1 MVNKAVI
8 EILGSREM
16 KPFTA
21 DSEKEE
27 IQEKDIFKHLFIWAV
42 LMDRRELA
50 MLFWKKEDKDFI
62 CSALYAS
69 ALAKR
74 LSENP
79 IAGEHTDQLVALWAS
94 HRFYEDLAYS
104 VMTEMYWKD
113 NSLARQLL
121 VTEVKRYNSTTVFEI
136 SEKFAL
142 MKFIGH
148 AACQTKLNKI
158 WKGHIFSETSTLK
171 LAYMAML
178 VIFSMFVLTDLYPIP
193 EKNPSVMEY
202 MVIAWA
208 VTTSTEEIRQALGI
222 KQVSWNLM
230 TWFSFWTFY
239 EIVMY
244 SLFITSVLLRL
255 TLSANDFFHAR
266 MVYSLTLGLFIINS
280 MQFFLVSKHIGPK
293 VIMIGRMMF
302 DIIFFVLIF
311 AVFLFGFGVIY
322 QATMFP
328 NSEPGFQL
336 FKDIVYMP
344 YWQLYGELF
353 LDNIAGKEPSTCT
366 DDALLYRNG
375 TLARC
380 PEVNQINT
388 LLLAV
393 YMVVTHIILVN
404 ILIAMF
410 SHTFTKVQDNNEL
423 VWKYHRFSLIR
434 EYYDRSSLIPPLII
448 ISHIKKCVMCIA
460 CELFKKRETKNKFKI
475 SNKPES
481 EQLAIL
487 ERYSVYRHL
496 NSSIRLRRYHATNT
510 EAEKDGF
517 DTSYTQEA
525 DISLEEQFDL
535 LTSEVYKMQKN
546 QEETMKD
553 VKEIKSTKQNLLIID
568 LNGGSANRTYKI

>member
-1 MVNKAVI
+1 
-8 EILGSREM
+8 
-16 KPFTA
+16 
-21 DSEKEE
+21 
-27 IQEKDIFKHLFIWAV
+27 
-42 LMDRRELA
+42 
-50 MLFWKKEDKDFI
+50 
-62 CSALYAS
+62 
-69 ALAKR
+69 
-74 LSENP
+74 
-79 IAGEHTDQLVALWAS
+79 
-94 HRFYEDLAYS
+94 
-104 VMTEMYWKD
+104 
-113 NSLARQLL
+113 
-121 VTEVKRYNSTTVFEI
+121 
-136 SEKFAL
+136 
-142 MKFIGH
+142 
-148 AACQTKLNKI
+148 
-158 WKGHIFSETSTLK
+158 
-171 LAYMAML
+171 
-178 VIFSMFVLTDLYPIP
+178 
-193 EKNPSVMEY
+193 
-202 MVIAWA
+202 
-208 VTTSTEEIRQALGI
+208 
-222 KQVSWNLM
+222 
-230 TWFSFWTFY
+230 
-239 EIVMY
+239 
-244 SLFITSVLLRL
+244 
-255 TLSANDFFHAR
+255 
-266 MVYSLTLGLFIINS
+266 
-280 MQFFLVSKHIGPK
+280 
-293 VIMIGRMMF
+293 
-302 DIIFFVLIF
+302 
-311 AVFLFGFGVIY
+311 
-322 QATMFP
+322 MFP

-336 FKDIVYMP
+336 FKDIIYMP

-460 CELFKKRETKNKFKI
+460 CKLFKKRETKNKFKI

-517 DTSYTQEA
+517 DTSYSQEA

>member
-171 LAYMAML
+171 IVTAAFIPILIMQIVRIKDNRSAQNVSNMTPQQTTESWRNRMRKLYYFYNSPVIKFVFSLLAYMAML

-208 VTTSTEEIRQALGI
+208 VTTLTEEIRQALGI

-293 VIMIGRMMF
+293 VIMIG
-302 DIIFFVLIF
+302 
-311 AVFLFGFGVIY
+311 
-322 QATMFP
+322 
-328 NSEPGFQL
+328 
-336 FKDIVYMP
+336 
-344 YWQLYGELF
+344 
-353 LDNIAGKEPSTCT
+353 
-366 DDALLYRNG
+366 
-375 TLARC
+375 
-380 PEVNQINT
+380 
-388 LLLAV
+388 
-393 YMVVTHIILVN
+393 
-404 ILIAMF
+404 
-410 SHTFTKVQDNNEL
+410 
-423 VWKYHRFSLIR
+423 
-434 EYYDRSSLIPPLII
+434 
-448 ISHIKKCVMCIA
+448 
-460 CELFKKRETKNKFKI
+460 
-475 SNKPES
+475 
-481 EQLAIL
+481 
-487 ERYSVYRHL
+487 
-496 NSSIRLRRYHATNT
+496 
-510 EAEKDGF
+510 
-517 DTSYTQEA
+517 
-525 DISLEEQFDL
+525 
-535 LTSEVYKMQKN
+535 KM
-546 QEETMKD
+546 
-553 VKEIKSTKQNLLIID
+553 SF
-568 LNGGSANRTYKI
+568 